1 MACRSNTKEKL
12 LANPHIWK
20 QGSVRTG
27 RTAPLASGFNELDAW
42 LDGGWPGAAITEL
55 LLTGEGIG
63 ELRLV
68 LPALQKLQQVSAS
81 YSNTGARGQVRQVQ
95 ARQVRVPGQQQ
106 LCWVN
111 PPYIPYAPAL
121 ARHGLDLSQLLV
133 VQPESAVD
141 ALWAMDQALRS
152 RACAAVLGWFD
163 RINRPSIRR
172 LQVIA
177 ESSACP
183 GFVFRH
189 ARFAR
194 HDSAAPLR
202 IHLTATNTGWQLD
215 ILRNRYGRTGRLRL
229 SC

>member
-1 MACRSNTKEKL
+1 MACRLNTKEKL

-20 QGSVRTG
+20 QGSVRN
-27 RTAPLASGFNELDAW
+27 RRAVPLVSGFSELDTW

-68 LPALQKLQQVSAS
+68 LPALQMLQQALE
-81 YSNTGARGQVRQVQ
+81 TGARGQVPQ
-95 ARQVRVPGQQQ
+95 VPGRQQF
-106 LCWVN
+106 CWIN

-121 ARHGLDLSQLLV
+121 ALHGMDLSRLLV
-133 VQPESAVD
+133 VQPASASD

-152 RACAAVLGWFD
+152 QACAVVLGWFD
-163 RINRPSIRR
+163 QLNRPAIRR
-172 LQVIA
+172 LQVVA
-177 ESSACP
+177 ESSGCP

-202 IHLTATNTGWQLD
+202 IRLSATTAGWQLD